1 MPPRNSRLLRD
12 YEQPFSIHKALNEA
26 LSYLYPYH
34 IGKQIGALGMVP
46 LIINPIYTLYS
57 RYVLGPN
64 LLLKG
69 SNRGAPNNEKGP
81 WNPQGFFHHVLYDMS
96 WGGPWLSSN
105 FPSSFFSEESV
116 RRNLEVFLG
125 VQERYNTPLEHTPGN
140 PPTQL
145 WKDSLYNLLV
155 KVWGCVPKVCW
166 NNFRRW
172 WLSHP
177 SKNYESKWV
186 HLPHFRRE
194 KWWTPKK
201 IWMKPPPTWM
211 FQEVS
216 KKVRTSALQP
226 TPIYTPC
233 NKWVKKPRY

>member
-46 LIINPIYTLYS
+46 LIINPIYTSYS
-57 RYVLGPN
+57 GYVLGPS

-81 WNPQGFFHHVLYDMS
+81 WNPQPPCSLWYVLRWAMVIFKFPIIVFFWRKCS
-96 WGGPWLSSN
+96 KK
-105 FPSSFFSEESV
+105 
-116 RRNLEVFLG
+116 
-125 VQERYNTPLEHTPGN
+125 LEHTPGN

-155 KVWGCVPKVCW
+155 KIWGCVPKVCW

-186 HLPHFRRE
+186 HLPHFRHE
-194 KWWTPKK
+194 KWWTQKK
-201 IWMKPPPTWM
+201 YGWNHHLLGCFRKLVQRSGPVVTTNPNLY
-211 FQEVS
+211 
-216 KKVRTSALQP
+216 AL
-226 TPIYTPC
+226 
-233 NKWVKKPRY
+233 